1 MAIFS
6 KRVDEPHSRYVE
18 NLRRALDMEEK
29 VTHTPPP
36 SLDPSTDRQLADEFR
51 YYLKQTEWHI
61 TRIEGLLRRYSRRV
75 TPQVL

>member
-1 MAIFS
+1 M
-6 KRVDEPHSRYVE
+6 DELHSRYVE
-18 NLRRALDMEEK
+18 NLRRAVDMEEK

-36 SLDPSTDRQLADEFR
+36 SLDPSTDDPSTDRQLADEFR

-75 TPQVL
+75 TSQAL